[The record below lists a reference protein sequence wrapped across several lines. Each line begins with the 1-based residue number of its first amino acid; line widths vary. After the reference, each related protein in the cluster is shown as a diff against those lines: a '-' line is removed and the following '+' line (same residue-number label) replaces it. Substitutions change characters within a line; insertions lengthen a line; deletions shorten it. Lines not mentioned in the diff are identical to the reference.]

1 MASNDITEGPGNQ
14 KQSCLRELFKEQ
26 SCRYI
31 VPRSLT
37 HQLGTQS
44 SGQATLSVV
53 KWLPRTPCGGT
64 GVVSRDPGP
73 KMEWHQSIRVTT
85 TC

>member
-1 MASNDITEGPGNQ
+1 MASNDIAEGPGNQ

-31 VPRSLT
+31 VPWSLT
-37 HQLGTQS
+37 HQLGTRS

-53 KWLPRTPCGGT
+53 KWLPRILASFLEIHVQKWNGT
-64 GVVSRDPGP
+64 KISG
-73 KMEWHQSIRVTT
+73 
-85 TC
+85 